1 MDSSMIGKIEKAKR
15 YANEA
20 PRRVA
25 FQEFRVTIQ
34 GDNNT
39 WVVSFEE
46 GHWSCGC
53 HYFLTHGLCQHT
65 MTMERVLGSMLPPT
79 PEAALATAGG
89 AVR

>member
-20 PRRVA
+20 SKRVIFKQFA
-25 FQEFRVTIQ
+25 VSLS

-39 WVVSFEE
+39 WTVSFDN
-46 GHWSCGC
+46 GKWSCCC

-65 MTMERVLGSMLPPT
+65 MAMEKVLGVMLPPS
-79 PEAALATAGG
+79 G
-89 AVR
+89 